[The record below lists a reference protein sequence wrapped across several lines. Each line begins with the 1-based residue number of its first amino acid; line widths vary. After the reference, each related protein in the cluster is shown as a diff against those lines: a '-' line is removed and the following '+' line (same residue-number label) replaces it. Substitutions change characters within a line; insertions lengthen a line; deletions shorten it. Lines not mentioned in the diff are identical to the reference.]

1 MSWFLG
7 WFATM
12 NLMKSIGLVGQV
24 IFGSRFFVQW
34 FASERLKRSVIPLA
48 FWHLSLLGG
57 ALTLAYAVYIQ
68 EPVFIIAQVGGV
80 LIYSR
85 NLYFVYRDRRREHP
99 LLGPD
104 RG

>member
-12 NLMKSIGLVGQV
+12 NLMKYVGLAGQV

-57 ALTLAYAVYIQ
+57 LLTLVYAVYIE
-68 EPVFIIAQVGGV
+68 EPVFIIAQIGGV
-80 LIYSR
+80 LVYSR
-85 NLYFVYRDRRREHP
+85 NLYFIYRDKRSHP